1 MTSHA
6 KDARTGLADLL
17 DWVGPDAPTLC
28 EGWDARD
35 LAAHLAIRDRR
46 PDALPGIGISAF
58 AKHTQKV
65 QDEMAARP
73 YPEVVDLV
81 RFGPP
86 VYNLT
91 RLKAVDERVNLV
103 EYFVHTEDVLRAQ
116 PDWHE
121 PRTLDHDVE
130 DALFSALSMMGRLAF
145 RSSPWASWRSARA
158 TAAPCSRRRATTAP
172 SCSPAPPARSCCSPR
187 GARTR
192 SGSRCPASP
201 QPWPRSSPSSA
212 ACSRGL

>member
-86 VYNLT
+86 VYNLA

-145 RSSPWASWRSARA
+145 RSSPVGVVAVCPGHGRAVLKKTGDDGAVVLTGAPGEILLLASGRTDQVRVEVSGEPAAVAAFESQQRS
-158 TAAPCSRRRATTAP
+158 
-172 SCSPAPPARSCCSPR
+172 
-187 GARTR
+187 
-192 SGSRCPASP
+192 
-201 QPWPRSSPSSA
+201 
-212 ACSRGL
+212 L